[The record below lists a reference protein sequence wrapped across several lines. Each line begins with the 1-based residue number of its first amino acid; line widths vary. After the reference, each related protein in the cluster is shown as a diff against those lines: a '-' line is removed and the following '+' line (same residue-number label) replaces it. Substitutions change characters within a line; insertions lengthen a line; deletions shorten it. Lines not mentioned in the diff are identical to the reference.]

1 MAWTDDT
8 YPQFQQWNRDAQNVK
23 INQQPVSVA
32 NMDFYIAK
40 NPVDLYTW
48 HIIEA
53 VILCDIEHPHSFT
66 EKVGSLH
73 AIDITLSIIK
83 GGIFSLQQL

>member
-1 MAWTDDT
+1 MAGTDDT
-8 YPQFQQWNRDAQNVK
+8 DPQFQQWNQDTQNVQ

-32 NMDFYIAK
+32 NMDFFYIAK
-40 NPVDLYTW
+40 NTVDLYTW

-66 EKVGSLH
+66 GKVGSLTCH
-73 AIDITLSIIK
+73 
-83 GGIFSLQQL
+83 